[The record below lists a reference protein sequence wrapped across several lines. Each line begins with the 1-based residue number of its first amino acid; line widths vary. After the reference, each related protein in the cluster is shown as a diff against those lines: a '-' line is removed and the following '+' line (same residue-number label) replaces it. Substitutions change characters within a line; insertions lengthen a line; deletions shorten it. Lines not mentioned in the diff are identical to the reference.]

1 MNGRSCH
8 DGAHHDRRATL
19 AAVHEYSRAVPLDEV
34 AVTPLD
40 PTRFRDV
47 LSPQGLAQFEHAV
60 ARGRELL
67 EARIFW
73 NVNST
78 AHGGG
83 VAEMLRSLIGYV
95 RGVGVDGSVSCGRG
109 K

>member
-1 MNGRSCH
+1 M
-8 DGAHHDRRATL
+8 
-19 AAVHEYSRAVPLDEV
+19 PLDDV

-47 LSPQGLAQFEHAV
+47 LSPQGSAQFEHAI

-67 EARIFW
+67 DGQTLW

-83 VAEMLRSLIGYV
+83 VGVAECCARSSATCAASAPT
-95 RGVGVDGSVSCGRG
+95 RDG
-109 K
+109 